1 MHWHFTLSF
10 SPPGFH
16 SPSSSLH
23 LSVCT
28 HWFVHWFLIISA
40 SPLSPSICC
49 LCPTLSL
56 WTHWF
61 LPWRTQALPHCW
73 DTGRWPSP
81 GSLSLTSALWPQSS
95 SDLQTLS
102 PAGVDRVGE
111 RGKYRRQGCI
121 VLVHK
126 RAAVSAGF
134 WPDTGLYL
142 RNEVCGHSL
151 DKPYYK
157 DTKNSMIVEL
167 KYCTCAPLTNVS
179 QHSKLLL

>member
-81 GSLSLTSALWPQSS
+81 GSLSLTSALWPRSS
-95 SDLQTLS
+95 SDLQTPS
-102 PAGVDRVGE
+102 PAGGEGGVWTLDRGAQFCSPEGLQHHLIFDKRLVSTW
-111 RGKYRRQGCI
+111 KTRR
-121 VLVHK
+121 
-126 RAAVSAGF
+126 
-134 WPDTGLYL
+134 
-142 RNEVCGHSL
+142 VC
-151 DKPYYK
+151 
-157 DTKNSMIVEL
+157 TF
-167 KYCTCAPLTNVS
+167 
-179 QHSKLLL
+179 